1 MDRERQDAVKA
12 AANITRGINGKP
24 KAVKREDERS
34 PRGTPSFKNNQGR
47 MGTVHTPPF
56 VPREALDVSLDQ
68 GGQMVGYCLHHLI
81 SMKRSG
87 FVTIAKPPTEDRY
100 APVQFVI

>member
-1 MDRERQDAVKA
+1 MENQKQSNVRMRGVLGELLHSG
-12 AANITRGINGKP
+12 ITKVEWGQYTLRRLYLGI
-24 KAVKREDERS
+24 
-34 PRGTPSFKNNQGR
+34 
-47 MGTVHTPPF
+47 
-56 VPREALDVSLDQ
+56 LDVSLDP

-100 APVQFVI
+100 APVQFVM